1 VPTPQDPAIDYQRLL
16 GRLAER
22 ACDVL
27 NVARFVAED
36 FVVDGLGKSP
46 VDFSVD
52 VFTLY
57 LTGTLSFTGDE
68 EALYRFLAE
77 VMTHDI
83 LDQMRSS
90 TRKTTKKVPHLSGE
104 VDGAG
109 ALQKGL
115 DDFDSGFS
123 IDQLVEGDLFKERLY
138 TALKPTEPELC
149 ELVEAVFELNVL
161 TPREIA
167 DVIGT
172 TSSEIQN
179 RKKRLKTF
187 LAKHPFAAPQNR
199 N

>member
-1 VPTPQDPAIDYQRLL
+1 VPTAQDLVIDYDRLL
-16 GRLAER
+16 ARLAER

-46 VDFSVD
+46 IDFSVD
-52 VFTLY
+52 AFTLY
-57 LTGTLSFTGDE
+57 LTGALLFTGDE
-68 EALYRFLAE
+68 EALYHFLAK
-77 VMTHDI
+77 VMVHDI

-90 TRKTTKKVPHLSGE
+90 ARKTTKKIPHLSGE
-104 VDGAG
+104 IDDNG

-123 IDQLVEGDLFKERLY
+123 VHQLVEGDLFKERLY
-138 TALKPTEPELC
+138 AALKPAEPELC
-149 ELVEAVFELNVL
+149 ELVEAIFELDAL
-161 TPREIA
+161 TPQEIA

-172 TSSEIQN
+172 TPSEIQN

-187 LAKHPFAAPQNR
+187 LAKHPFAAPQKR

>member
-1 VPTPQDPAIDYQRLL
+1 MPTPQAPMIDYQRLL
-16 GRLAER
+16 DRLAER

-27 NVARFVAED
+27 NVGRFVAED

-46 VDFSVD
+46 VDFSMD
-52 VFTLY
+52 VFVLY
-57 LTGTLSFTGDE
+57 LTDALPFTGDE
-68 EALYRFLAE
+68 EALYHFLAE
-77 VMTHDI
+77 VMVHDI
-83 LDQMRSS
+83 LDQKRSS
-90 TRKTTKKVPHLSGE
+90 ARKTTKKVPHLSGE
-104 VDGAG
+104 IDDTGK
-109 ALQKGL
+109 LQIGL

-138 TALKPTEPELC
+138 ALLKPTEPELC
-149 ELVEAVFELNVL
+149 ELAEAIFELNVL

-172 TSSEIQN
+172 TPSEIQN

-187 LAKHPFAAPQNR
+187 LAKHPFAAPQKR

>member
-1 VPTPQDPAIDYQRLL
+1 MPTVQDPVIDYDRLL
-16 GRLAER
+16 ARLAER

-27 NVARFVAED
+27 NVARFVAQD

-46 VDFSVD
+46 IDFSVD

-57 LTGTLSFTGDE
+57 LTGTLRFTGDE
-68 EALYRFLAE
+68 EALFHFLAE
-77 VMTHDI
+77 VMVHDI

-90 TRKTTKKVPHLSGE
+90 ARKTTKKMPHLSGD
-104 VDGAG
+104 VDDNGT
-109 ALQKGL
+109 LQKGL

-123 IDQLVEGDLFKERLY
+123 VHQLVEGDLFKDRLY
-138 TALKPTEPELC
+138 AALKPTEPELC
-149 ELVEAVFELNVL
+149 ELVEAIFELDAL

-172 TSSEIQN
+172 TPSEIQN

-187 LAKHPFAAPQNR
+187 LAKQPFAAPQKR

>member
-1 VPTPQDPAIDYQRLL
+1 VQDPVIDYDRLL
-16 GRLAER
+16 ARLADR

-27 NVARFVAED
+27 NVARFVAQD

-46 VDFSVD
+46 IDFSVD

-57 LTGTLSFTGDE
+57 LTGGLRFTGDE
-68 EALYRFLAE
+68 EALYHFLAE
-77 VMTHDI
+77 VMVHDI

-90 TRKTTKKVPHLSGE
+90 ARTTTKKVPHLSGD
-104 VDGAG
+104 VD
-109 ALQKGL
+109 
-115 DDFDSGFS
+115 DSG
-123 IDQLVEGDLFKERLY
+123 RLY
-138 TALKPTEPELC
+138 AALKPTEPELS
-149 ELVEAVFELNVL
+149 ELVEAIFELDVL

-172 TSSEIQN
+172 TPSEIQN

-187 LAKHPFAAPQNR
+187 LAKHPVVAPQKR

>member
-1 VPTPQDPAIDYQRLL
+1 MPTPQAPMIDYQRLL
-16 GRLAER
+16 DRLAER

-27 NVARFVAED
+27 NVGRFVAED

-52 VFTLY
+52 VFVLY
-57 LTGTLSFTGDE
+57 LTDALPFTGDE
-68 EALYRFLAE
+68 EALYHFLAE
-77 VMTHDI
+77 VMVHDI
-83 LDQMRSS
+83 LDQKRSS
-90 TRKTTKKVPHLSGE
+90 ARKTTKKVPHLSGE
-104 VDGAG
+104 VDDAG
-109 ALQKGL
+109 KLQIGL

-138 TALKPTEPELC
+138 ALLKPTEPELC
-149 ELVEAVFELNVL
+149 ELAEAIFELNVL

-172 TSSEIQN
+172 TPSEIQN

-187 LAKHPFAAPQNR
+187 LGKHPFAAPQKR